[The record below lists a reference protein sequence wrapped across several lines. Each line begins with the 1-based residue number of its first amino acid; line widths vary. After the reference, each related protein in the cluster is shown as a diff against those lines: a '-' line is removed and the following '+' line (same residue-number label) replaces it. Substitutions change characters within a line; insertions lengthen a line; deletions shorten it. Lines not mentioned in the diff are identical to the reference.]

1 MSNKITQVLFI
12 ILQFFAYITLLQYM
26 NFNKVFTINLIN
38 IGIVSLFSQNYY
50 INYNKRYNMFDYM
63 FLFFICRPLSN
74 ILYNNRFT

>member
-26 NFNKVFTINLIN
+26 NFNKQFTIYLIN
-38 IGIVSLFSQNYY
+38 VGIVSLFSQNYY
-50 INYNKRYNMFDYM
+50 INYNKRYNIFDYM
-63 FLFFICRPLSN
+63 FIFIICRPLSN